1 MTKTLRAALALFT
14 ISLLTLVAS
23 GCGSSSGSGTDT
35 ATLAPPSSI
44 LYFEATIDPSGDQE
58 SAMRSILGDL
68 PGSGAPENRL
78 HALLQKAAES
88 DKDAKVDYEKDIKPW
103 LGEKVGAFLTGT
115 GKAPAGA
122 VVFATTD
129 EEAAKDAIAKT
140 AGSEAQK
147 KTYNDVEYT
156 IDDDTAGGVV
166 DGFAVLGSE
175 AGVKAA
181 IDASK
186 GESLSESDRYKKAT
200 DNVSDDRVALLFQD
214 PGGLLRLASGAAG
227 DELGAAAPLL
237 GRLFGGEPIVATI
250 RAEQQ
255 ALVIDGGLAPAGSLS
270 GLFGESTDVL
280 GEAPADAWLSAGTKD
295 FGAQL
300 EKLVG
305 LFGGLVG
312 GEQALYEQVRQA
324 TGLDLQR
331 DLFAWMGD
339 TAFFVHGDSKDT
351 IGGGALIESK
361 DPAASKL
368 ALTKFA
374 AAIERN
380 DPGTRIAP
388 ARIAGAEGYALQDAS
403 MPKPIFFIQ
412 AGERV
417 ALAYGEEA
425 ARSALAD
432 GEKLKDAPEFT
443 RATGALGAQYGPAL
457 YLSLPPI
464 LNLAESFGAGD
475 SEDYGK
481 ARPYLTIL
489 DYVVAGSASEG
500 QKVASRTRIGFKPHE

>member
-14 ISLLTLVAS
+14 ISLLTVVAA
-23 GCGSSSGSGTDT
+23 GCGASSGSGTDT

-68 PGSGAPENRL
+68 PGSGAPEDRL
-78 HALLQKAAES
+78 HALIQKAS
-88 DKDAKVDYEKDIKPW
+88 DSEGGKIDYGKDVRPW
-103 LGEKVGAFLTGT
+103 LGEKVAGFVAGPTSAG
-115 GKAPAGA
+115 GDPAAA
-122 VVFATTD
+122 VVVATTD
-129 EEAAKDAIAKT
+129 GGAAQEMVDKQSGQGKSYKDVNYKL
-140 AGSEAQK
+140 
-147 KTYNDVEYT
+147 
-156 IDDDTAGGVV
+156 DDGAAGGVV
-166 DGFAVLGSE
+166 DEYFVLGNE
-175 AGVKAA
+175 AGFRLVV
-181 IDASK
+181 DTSK

-200 DNVSDDRVALLFQD
+200 DGVTDDRVALLYQD
-214 PGGLLRLASGAAG
+214 PGGILRLASGAAG
-227 DELGAAAPLL
+227 DQLGAAAPLI

-250 RAEQQ
+250 RAEEQ
-255 ALVIDGGLAPAGSLS
+255 ALVVDGSIAPAGSLS

-280 GEAPADAWLSAGTKD
+280 GEVPADAWLSAGTKD

-305 LFGGLVG
+305 LFGGLAG

-339 TAFFVHGDSKDT
+339 TAFFVHGDSKET
-351 IGGGALIESK
+351 IGGGALIQSK
-361 DPAASKL
+361 DPAASQL

-388 ARIAGAEGYALQDAS
+388 ARIAGAEGYTLQDAS
-403 MPKPIFFIQ
+403 MPQPVFFIQ
-412 AGERV
+412 AGELV

-432 GEKLKDAPEFT
+432 GEKLKAAPEFT
-443 RATGALGAQYGPAL
+443 RATGALGAQYAPAL

-464 LNLAESFGAGD
+464 LDLAESFGAGQ

-481 ARPYLTIL
+481 AKPYLTIL

-500 QKVASRTRIGFKPHE
+500 EKLASRTRIGFKPHE